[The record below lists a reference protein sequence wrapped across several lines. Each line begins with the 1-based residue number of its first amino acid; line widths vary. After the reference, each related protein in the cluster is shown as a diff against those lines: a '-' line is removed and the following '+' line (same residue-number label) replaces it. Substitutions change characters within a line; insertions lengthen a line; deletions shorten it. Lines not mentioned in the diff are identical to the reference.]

1 MLRAGPK
8 NLRRHSANN
17 RYRNTE
23 YIAQSEKLLRNKN
36 AIELLGVWEQIYNP
50 QSNSPEFEG
59 ISRLHLKHLLP
70 ANATPASLPAGE
82 PEKARAKRIRLL
94 PPFLVEN
101 DSLVLKRRKL
111 HDD

>member
-1 MLRAGPK
+1 MRNRMLRAMPK

-59 ISRLHLKHLLP
+59 IKSQAGFNRF
-70 ANATPASLPAGE
+70 ASSIKQWT
-82 PEKARAKRIRLL
+82 EKTNSKGIIAKELETL
-94 PPFLVEN
+94 N
-101 DSLVLKRRKL
+101 GW
-111 HDD
+111 